1 MLLGIDVG
9 GTHTDAV
16 VMSQQGIAAAA
27 KVVTIHENLLH
38 SVQMALE
45 QVLQSVSPEQIRNI
59 NLSTT
64 LTTNA
69 IIEQQ
74 LDPVGMFVASGPGID
89 PGQYQIG
96 DYYFPCQGSIDHRG
110 VERSPLTE
118 TQVEDHLQK
127 CKADN
132 VRCYAAV
139 TKFSPRNPVHEQ
151 LLTKKLEPHA
161 DFITVGHQLSGRL
174 NFPRRIAT
182 AYYNSAVSKPFN
194 RFADAIE
201 NSLKKLSIQ
210 APINILK
217 ADGGT
222 MPFSVSRRLPVE
234 SILSGPAAS
243 VMGIVA
249 LCDIHEDAIILD
261 IGGTT
266 TDIAVFATGA
276 PLLEKDGIAIGGH
289 STLVRAIVTRSIGIG
304 GDSLVQ
310 INKGKLTVGPQRQGP
325 AMAFGGPKPTLT
337 DACNLKGLATAGN
350 KQASIDG
357 IALLAE
363 KLPATPEELAERIIA
378 TAVSSI
384 MNTTREIIREI
395 NNRPVYTVHEML
407 TDRQLAPEKL
417 YVMGGPAAAMS
428 DTLAAAFNLPAT
440 VPDDYAI
447 ANAIGAALTRS
458 TMELELFADTE
469 KKTLIIPVLE
479 VVANIPFQYSL
490 DDAVSRGKTSL
501 AAYLQSYNQQDIDE
515 HDIETMEADSFNM
528 ISNYFTV
535 GKNIRVSCQLKPGI
549 RKKYRQGLIN
559 Q

>member
-16 VMSQQGIAAAA
+16 VINQQGIVAAA
-27 KVVTIHENLLH
+27 KVITVHENLLH

-45 QVLQSVSPEQIRNI
+45 EVLQGVNPRQIRKI

-69 IIEQQ
+69 IIEQK

-89 PGQYQIG
+89 PEQYQIG
-96 DYYFPCQGSIDHRG
+96 EHYFPCQGSIDHRG
-110 VERSPLTE
+110 VEREPLADD
-118 TQVEDHLQK
+118 QVESYLQT
-127 CKADN
+127 CKADD
-132 VRCYAAV
+132 VRHYAAV
-139 TKFSPRNPVHEQ
+139 SKFSPRNPIHEKVLQ
-151 LLTKKLEPHA
+151 KKLAAHA
-161 DFITVGHQLSGRL
+161 DFVTLGHQLSGRL

-182 AYYNSAVSKPFN
+182 AYYNSAIRQPFN
-194 RFADAIE
+194 HFADAIE
-201 NSLKKLSIQ
+201 DSMKKLGIQ

-222 MPFSVSRRLPVE
+222 MPFSVSRCLPVE

-266 TDIAVFATGA
+266 TDIAIFAAGA
-276 PLLEKDGIAIGGH
+276 PLLEKEGIAIGGH
-289 STLVRAIVTRSIGIG
+289 ATLVRALTTRSIGIG

-310 INKGKLTVGPQRQGP
+310 INRGKLTVGPQRRGP
-325 AMAFGGPKPTLT
+325 AMAFGGTSPTLI
-337 DACNLKGLATAGN
+337 DACNIKGISTAGN

-357 IALLAE
+357 LILLAE
-363 KLPATPEELAERIIA
+363 KQQTTLAELADQIID
-378 TAVSSI
+378 TAVNSI
-384 MNTTREIIREI
+384 LSATQELIQEI
-395 NNRPVYTVHEML
+395 NNQPVYTVHEMIA
-407 TDRQLAPEKL
+407 DRKLIPENL
-417 YVMGGPAAAMS
+417 YVMGGPAAA
-428 DTLAAAFNLPAT
+428 LADIMAKTFNMPVT
-440 VPDDYAI
+440 VPHDYAI
-447 ANAIGAALTRS
+447 ANAIGSALTRS

-469 KKTLIIPVLE
+469 KKTLLIPELDIVKG
-479 VVANIPFQYSL
+479 IPFQFSL
-490 DDAVSRGKTSL
+490 DDAISAGKSSL
-501 AAYLQSYNQQDIDE
+501 TAYLNQYGQQDIDE
-515 HDIETMEADSFNM
+515 NDIETVEADSFNM

-549 RKKYRQGLIN
+549 EQTYRKGLETS
-559 Q
+559 

>member
-16 VMSQQGIAAAA
+16 IINQQGIVATA
-27 KVVTIHENLLH
+27 KVITVHDNLLH

-45 QVLQSVSPEQIRNI
+45 EVLQSVSPRQIRKI

-69 IIEQQ
+69 IIEQK

-89 PGQYQIG
+89 PQQYQIG
-96 DYYFPCQGSIDHRG
+96 DHYFSCQGSIDHRG
-110 VERSPLTE
+110 VEREPLADGQIE
-118 TQVEDHLQK
+118 SYLQA
-127 CKADN
+127 CRADD
-132 VRCYAAV
+132 VRHYAAV
-139 TKFSPRNPVHEQ
+139 SKFSPRNPIHEKILQ
-151 LLTKKLEPHA
+151 KKLPPHA
-161 DFITVGHQLSGRL
+161 DFVTLGHQLSGRL

-182 AYYNSAVSKPFN
+182 AYYNSAIRQPFN
-194 RFADAIE
+194 HFADAIE
-201 NSLKKLSIQ
+201 DSVKKLGVQ

-249 LCDIHEDAIILD
+249 LCDISEDAIILD

-266 TDIAVFATGA
+266 TDIAIFATGA
-276 PLLEKDGIAIGGH
+276 PLLEKEGINIGGH
-289 STLVRAIVTRSIGIG
+289 STLVRALITRSIGIG

-310 INKGKLTVGPQRQGP
+310 VSKDKLTVGPQRHGP
-325 AMAFGGPKPTLT
+325 AMAFGGTKPTLI
-337 DACNLKGLATAGN
+337 DACNIKGLSTAGN
-350 KQASIDG
+350 KQASVDG
-357 IALLAE
+357 MTLLAE
-363 KLPATPEELAERIIA
+363 KRQTTLPELADKIIDTAINSILSA
-378 TAVSSI
+378 TSELI
-384 MNTTREIIREI
+384 QEI

-407 TDRQLAPEKL
+407 ANRKLAPKKI
-417 YVMGGPAAAMS
+417 YIMGGPAASIAGI
-428 DTLAAAFNLPAT
+428 LAKAFKIPET
-440 VPDDYAI
+440 VPHDYAI

-458 TMELELFADTE
+458 TMEIELFADTE
-469 KKTLIIPVLE
+469 KKTLMIPVLE
-479 VVANIPFQYSL
+479 VVEKIPFQYSL
-490 DDAVSRGKTSL
+490 DDAISKGKTSL
-501 AAYLQSYNQQDIDE
+501 AAYLQHYDHKDINE
-515 HDIETMEADSFNM
+515 NDIETVEADSFNM

-549 RKKYRQGLIN
+549 EQEYRKGL
-559 Q
+559 QTS